1 MNCISCQPASGGHTH
16 IQDDDLATFEYF
28 FKRFPNFLG
37 WNYAEQFWGF
47 DEAGDMS
54 SSTQSSRIAL
64 FIYLNNYRSDST
76 AAQQLLF
83 PGRLHY

>member
-1 MNCISCQPASGGHTH
+1 MLHGVNCISCQPASGGHTH

-64 FIYLNNYRSDST
+64 FRLLPEQLPQRLYHYYDSD
-76 AAQQLLF
+76 Q
-83 PGRLHY
+83 